1 MESKLRAMSY
11 LVQEIAAEVI
21 RSTSRDK
28 PADAALR
35 EVLKQTRNL
44 APFDATEVSKT
55 VFLYYRWHGWLRD
68 ERGGV
73 EGKMR
78 LALRLADRFRSNPAN
93 IPAAELRAKAVPEW
107 TAEQME
113 LSDKW
118 LRSLQSEPKLWLR
131 AKHGR
136 AAMLAE
142 KLRLAGTLAPPPLP
156 DALIYDGEA
165 DLFKT
170 PEFHA
175 GEFEIQDIA
184 SQAVGWLCDPKPG
197 ETWWDACAGEGGK
210 LLHLSDLMQNKGLIW
225 ASDRA
230 AWRLQKLKRRTARA
244 KAFNYRAA
252 LWDGGAKL
260 PTKTKFDGVLVDAPC
275 SGVGTWQRNPHARWT
290 TALKDV
296 LELAEVQKRLL
307 ANVAPSVKPGG
318 KLIYSVCTLT
328 RAETSEVS
336 ESFAAS
342 YPEFEPMVLPVEKVT
357 RALTSA
363 ATLTLWPQDLGGNGM
378 FVAAWRRKKRFVTGS

>member
-1 MESKLRAMSY
+1 MSY

-78 LALRLADRFRSNPAN
+78 LALRLAERFRANPASV
-93 IPAAELRAKAVPEW
+93 PMTELRAKAVPAW
-107 TAEQME
+107 TAEQLE
-113 LSDKW
+113 VSDDW
-118 LRSLQSEPKLWLR
+118 LRSLQREPKLWLR
-131 AKHGR
+131 VKRGQA
-136 AAMLAE
+136 AAMLD
-142 KLRLAGTLAPPPLP
+142 KLPGTHVSPTFSE
-156 DALIYDGEA
+156 ALVYEGET

-170 PEFHA
+170 PEFQA
-175 GEFEIQDIA
+175 GEFEIQDIS
-184 SQAVGWLCDPKPG
+184 SQAVGVLCDPKPG
-197 ETWWDACAGEGGK
+197 ESWWDACAGEGGK
-210 LLHLSDLMQNKGLIW
+210 LLHLSDFMQNKGLIW

-244 KAFNYRAA
+244 QAFNYRAA
-252 LWDGGAKL
+252 LWDGGTKL

-290 TALKDV
+290 TTAEDV
-296 LELAEVQKRLL
+296 QELAEVQKRLL
-307 ANVAPSVKPGG
+307 RNVAGSVKPGG

-328 RAETSEVS
+328 RAETSGVAEDFNRAQTEFAPLVLS
-336 ESFAAS
+336 LARAREGESPIA
-342 YPEFEPMVLPVEKVT
+342 
-357 RALTSA
+357 SA
-363 ATLTLWPQDLGGNGM
+363 ALTLWPTDFGGNGM
-378 FVAAWRRKKRFVTGS
+378 FIAGWRRKQH

>member
-1 MESKLRAMSY
+1 MSY

-35 EVLKQTRNL
+35 EVLKQTRDL
-44 APFDATEVSKT
+44 APFDAAEVCKT
-55 VFLYYRWHGWLRD
+55 VFMYYRWHGWLRE

-73 EGKMR
+73 ESKMR
-78 LALRLADRFRSNPAN
+78 AARRLTDRFQTNPAS
-93 IPAAELRAKAVPEW
+93 IPVAELRAKAVPVW
-107 TAEQME
+107 TAEQIE
-113 LSDKW
+113 SSEEW
-118 LRSLQSEPKLWLR
+118 LRSLQTEPKLWLR
-131 AKHGR
+131 AKGGQ
-136 AAMLAE
+136 AAVLVE
-142 KLRLAGTLAPPPLP
+142 KLRLAGTLAPPALP
-156 DALIYDGEA
+156 NAIAFEGET

-184 SQAVGWLCDPKPG
+184 SQAVGWFCDPKPG

-244 KAFNYRAA
+244 KVFNYRAEF
-252 LWDGGAKL
+252 WDGGAKL

-290 TALKDV
+290 TDLKDV
-296 LELAEVQKRLL
+296 MELAEVQKRLL
-307 ANVAPSVKPGG
+307 ANVAGSVKPGG
-318 KLIYSVCTLT
+318 S
-328 RAETSEVS
+328 
-336 ESFAAS
+336 
-342 YPEFEPMVLPVEKVT
+342 
-357 RALTSA
+357 
-363 ATLTLWPQDLGGNGM
+363 
-378 FVAAWRRKKRFVTGS
+378 